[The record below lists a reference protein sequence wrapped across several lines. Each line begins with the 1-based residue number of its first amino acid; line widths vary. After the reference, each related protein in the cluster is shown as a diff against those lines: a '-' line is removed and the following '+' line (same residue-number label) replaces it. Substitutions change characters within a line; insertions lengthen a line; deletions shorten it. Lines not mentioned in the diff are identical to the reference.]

1 MIHEDMICPF
11 CGCLCDDLVI
21 ETEGTEV
28 VRVDNAC
35 TLGSHK
41 LMNAGKH
48 RLKGPIMRDSGQW
61 RDASYEEAIEYAA
74 GILLDADRPLLYG
87 WSSTQGEAQGTGVSM
102 AELLGGVIDST
113 TSVCHGPSILAI
125 QEVGHPGC
133 TLGQVKN
140 RADLIVYWGCNP
152 TEAHPRHMSRYTT
165 YADGYFLENAFRD
178 RKLIL
183 VDVRKTETAS
193 IADEFVQVKP
203 GGDYAVL
210 SALRAIVRGRED
222 VVPPTVAGV
231 TKEQLLR
238 VAALCKEA
246 KFGALFFGVGL
257 TMSPGKYKNVRNA
270 IELVDELNRHTKF
283 TLTPLRGH
291 YNVYGS
297 NEVFTWMTGY
307 PYAVDF
313 SRQIAFYNPGE
324 TTAVDLMARKECD
337 AALIVAS
344 DPGAHFPKK
353 CLEHLASIP
362 TVLIDPMHTMT
373 TPLVKCQIPTAVTG
387 MDAPGTAYR
396 MDGVPIHVKKFLD
409 LGYPTDTEIIGKI
422 FEKVKEVRHP

>member
-48 RLKGPIMRDSGQW
+48 RLKAPIMRDSGRW
-61 RDASYEEAIEYAA
+61 RDATYEEAIEYTA

-87 WSSTQGEAQGTGVSM
+87 WSSTQGEAQGAGVSM

-178 RKLIL
+178 RKLII
-183 VDVRKTETAS
+183 VDVRKTETGS
-193 IADEFVQVKP
+193 IADEFIQVKP

-270 IELVDELNRHTKF
+270 IELVDELNRYTKF

-324 TTAVDLMARKECD
+324 TTAVDILARKECD

-353 CLEHLASIP
+353 CLEHLTDIP

-373 TPLVKCQIPTAVTG
+373 TPLVRCQIPTAVTG
-387 MDAPGTAYR
+387 MDAAGTAYR

-409 LGYPTDTEIIGKI
+409 LGYPSDTEIITKI
-422 FEKVKEVRHP
+422 FEKVTEVRHP